1 MRTQNNERKGLVLV
15 AALAIGIAVV
25 SLLDL
30 HAASLDEGSY
40 PGIIR
45 SQVTNWLTPRG
56 GTSLVE
62 HALRSSAPQQNA
74 ASDWV
79 AILPILFAGMISPLA
94 LMPRRLGTYD
104 SLVTAAP
111 ALPSL
116 FQRPPPFRCS

>member
-1 MRTQNNERKGLVLV
+1 MRTQANERRGVLLV

-62 HALRSSAPQQNA
+62 HALRSSAPSLNA
-74 ASDWV
+74 TSDWA
-79 AILPILFAGMISPLA
+79 AILPILFTGMISPLA
-94 LMPRRLGTYD
+94 LMPRRLGAYD
-104 SLVTAAP
+104 SRVAAAP

-116 FQRPPPFRCS
+116 FERPPPFRCS

>member
-1 MRTQNNERKGLVLV
+1 MRTQNNERKSLVLV

-45 SQVTNWLTPRG
+45 SQVTHWLTPRG
-56 GTSLVE
+56 GNSLIE
-62 HALRSSAPQQNA
+62 HALRSSASSQNA
-74 ASDWV
+74 SSDWA

-94 LMPRRLGTYD
+94 LMPRRLGAYD
-104 SLVTAAP
+104 SRVAAAP

-116 FQRPPPFRCS
+116 FERPPPFRS

>member
-1 MRTQNNERKGLVLV
+1 MRTQSNERKGLVLV

-62 HALRSSAPQQNA
+62 HALRSSGPSQTAT
-74 ASDWV
+74 SDWA

-94 LMPRRLGTYD
+94 LMPRRLGAYD
-104 SLVTAAP
+104 SRVAVAP
-111 ALPSL
+111 ELPSL
-116 FQRPPPFRCS
+116 FERPPPYLCS

>member
-56 GTSLVE
+56 GTSLAE
-62 HALRSSAPQQNA
+62 HAFRSSAPAQNA
-74 ASDWV
+74 ASEWV

-94 LMPRRLGTYD
+94 LMPRRLGSYD
-104 SLVTAAP
+104 GRIAAAP
-111 ALPSL
+111 PLPSL
-116 FQRPPPFRCS
+116 FQRPPPFCCS

>member
-45 SQVTNWLTPRG
+45 SQVTHWLTPRG
-56 GTSLVE
+56 GNSLVE
-62 HALRSSAPQQNA
+62 RALRSSAPSQNA
-74 ASDWV
+74 ASEWA

-94 LMPRRLGTYD
+94 LMPRRLGAYD
-104 SLVTAAP
+104 SRVAAAP

-116 FQRPPPFRCS
+116 FERPPPFCS